1 MTLSR
6 VSNSATRSVAV
17 GSLHLFA
24 WDTRSQEN
32 DFTASVRDGAGTRVS
47 GDSAQNRRHSTAN
60 SAGALRASHAGRGRP
75 SPPWRAAAPTAPSP
89 LHPRD
94 WSPNAGPKRCVSG
107 DGERSREESA
117 GALGGSNSGR
127 HGPSLEQNAHARQV
141 AARAD
146 VSA

>member
-1 MTLSR
+1 MTSSR
-6 VSNSATRSVAV
+6 VGNSVAV
-17 GSLHLFA
+17 ASLDLFA

-32 DFTASVRDGAGTRVS
+32 DFTASVRDGAGTCVS
-47 GDSAQNRRHSTAN
+47 GDSAQNHRHSTGN

-107 DGERSREESA
+107 DGERSRKESA
-117 GALGGSNSGR
+117 RALGGFK
-127 HGPSLEQNAHARQV
+127 L
-141 AARAD
+141 RAEWTKP
-146 VSA
+146 